1 MNYCDEYSLGDK
13 QIEKAP
19 TDIITTLG
27 MVMRSKGL
35 NQRDLSELNGWP
47 TSRTNKIMKGRQ
59 NANSKDCRIM
69 ARSLGCVIRNRPYG
83 NNGNGD
89 IELLYKVERFG
100 NLFMNLKNCPKE
112 EDERV
117 ITEFELPISIV
128 NLLRIEATDFVIS
141 SNIGRTMA
149 YNHEE
154 QESIDGGI
162 AITFEQRHIFTGP
175 DKLCFGMLISPE
187 RDFVILGIWYFT
199 DKWDEES
206 LEMRFCY
213 KHILDVNDLE
223 TKEYDDFA
231 ENNTKWFP
239 EKYKFGEIDSLVYP
253 MQEIEN
259 AEFIEGEMIHLFT
272 EYCSLIRDAL
282 GVDIAEN
289 TAGAYGKG
297 FSTLD
302 LYNGLVGNQ
311 PIPFNVKQEVL
322 ERAKRRCEIDAEHVT
337 FEGIDGKPYM
347 EVVPLIPII
356 TETMILFGQ
365 SLNSEANAVCLC
377 PMCAAKLRNGCRDDR
392 EDMFVQLYR
401 NQREKLRKMDIN
413 VSLTQLLSWN
423 ANDLKG
429 VL

>member
-1 MNYCDEYSLGDK
+1 
-13 QIEKAP
+13 
-19 TDIITTLG
+19 
-27 MVMRSKGL
+27 
-35 NQRDLSELNGWP
+35 
-47 TSRTNKIMKGRQ
+47 
-59 NANSKDCRIM
+59 
-69 ARSLGCVIRNRPYG
+69 
-83 NNGNGD
+83 
-89 IELLYKVERFG
+89 
-100 NLFMNLKNCPKE
+100 
-112 EDERV
+112 
-117 ITEFELPISIV
+117 
-128 NLLRIEATDFVIS
+128 
-141 SNIGRTMA
+141 
-149 YNHEE
+149 
-154 QESIDGGI
+154 
-162 AITFEQRHIFTGP
+162 
-175 DKLCFGMLISPE
+175 MLISPE

-199 DKWDEES
+199 DKWDKES

-322 ERAKRRCEIDAEHVT
+322 ERAKWRCEIDAGHVT

-356 TETMILFGQ
+356 TETMMLFGQ